1 MPPHIEHAG
10 SRLNVLYVTANPFLR
25 STTSSLNAIIREL
38 MPRGVRP
45 VMLFT
50 EAGPWQQSLQ
60 HEGVACHVRQLFVP
74 DRRKPLQSALR
85 TWELV
90 RLMRRER
97 IDLIHCNE
105 HELYP
110 ACRIAAKLAGIPIVT
125 SLHWTLEPGF
135 GHWAFGRPYM
145 PDALQFLS
153 RGQLQLSQGG
163 IPADLPA
170 DRVKLLMSGL
180 FIDQFLQRGGDG
192 RDLRRSWGVSNDTV
206 VIGTA
211 TAIQRRKR
219 LEDFIRVIA
228 GLNASGR
235 RVLGVIAGG
244 GLYEDLTYRKE
255 LDELVVRENVV
266 RRCRFIGNMDP
277 VTPFFRAID
286 IAVNTSEMEILS
298 MSMCEAMA
306 CAVPTIAYDVGG
318 NAETV
323 HDAWC
328 AVPFGSVDMLRERA
342 ARLVDDADF
351 RLQMGRAA
359 EQHVRTHFDA
369 PVLAR
374 RQAAIYEEILG
385 RKAVSAERRTP
396 LYADGMKA

>member
-1 MPPHIEHAG
+1 M
-10 SRLNVLYVTANPFLR
+10 NVLYVTANAFLR

-60 HEGVACHVRQLFVP
+60 HEGVACYVRQLFVP
-74 DRRKPLQSALR
+74 DRRKPLRSALR

-90 RLMRRER
+90 RLLRRER
-97 IDLIHCNE
+97 INLIHCNE

-110 ACRIAAKLAGIPIVT
+110 ACRVAAKLAGIPIVA

-145 PDALQFLS
+145 PAALQFLS

-163 IPADLPA
+163 IPTDFPPE
-170 DRVKLLMSGL
+170 RVKLLMSGL
-180 FIDQFLQRGGDG
+180 FIDHFLGRGGDG

-219 LEDFIRVIA
+219 LEDFIRIIA
-228 GLNASGR
+228 GLNTSGR
-235 RVLGVIAGG
+235 HVLGVIAGG
-244 GLYEDLTYRKE
+244 GLYEDRAYREE
-255 LDELVVRENVV
+255 LDQIVVREGLAG
-266 RRCRFIGNMDP
+266 RCRFIGNMDP
-277 VTPFFRAID
+277 VTPFFKAID
-286 IAVNTSEMEILS
+286 IAINTSEMEILS

-306 CAVPTIAYDVGG
+306 CSVSTIAYDVGG

-323 HDAWC
+323 PDRWC
-328 AVPFGSVDMLRERA
+328 TVPFGSVEMLHERA

-351 RLQMGRAA
+351 RVRMGRAA
-359 EQHVRTHFDA
+359 KRHVRTHFDA

-385 RKAVSAERRTP
+385 TGTLAAERRAP
-396 LYADGMKA
+396 LYADGIKA